1 MLRSGRLRIL
11 VLLFLTAVLLAA
23 GLLRSANLLEDHLR
37 PRLVDWAASALGAEV
52 RIARLDWQRGALEA
66 EGLWLDQ
73 PGFYRL
79 EIHRLRLELRLRDLW
94 QRRLTALEI
103 TSPVLRF
110 EARSESPSTEPGR
123 LPARLPLT
131 VNRLIL
137 RDGRVEAKSGHG
149 MVLLRELEADLFF
162 DDRYR
167 FALRALLG
175 QEDALALHLDGE
187 ALWRDGLQLTL
198 KRFDWDETPLLAEE
212 LTLLL
217 APDASWTGGGR
228 LRLARWD
235 RQDYEALRRGLD
247 LPQLVPD
254 EWDFRLR
261 DLELEL
267 RWNAP
272 QDAHLQLRLAA
283 LELWREGLV
292 IPVAGLAAVVEPAA
306 EGWRVRATA
315 SLADGVT
322 VTCDGLWQGGIRQ
335 ATLRAEVPDPGRL
348 KARLLG
354 GTAPPLNGGLQLNAD
369 FRHAPEGP
377 RVHLELRGR
386 SGHRSG
392 PRALLNLHAVR
403 LQAELELGEVLAGE
417 GRLWVGGQH
426 LASFRGVPERLEM
439 ELHPAHSASWSP
451 LPGPALRF
459 QPMPRG
465 HGLSGHLSA
474 SRGPRGLWD
483 LGGTLQG
490 EHLQW
495 EALHL
500 DAATTELALRQTASG
515 AWSGSV
521 NLKAGQLA
529 YEELALADFSAD
541 TRLHAEA
548 GQLLLQEL
556 RGAGRLAG
564 SDLLAGSLQL
574 DGSGFYRD
582 GAWQLDLA
590 ALQLADLEWI
600 AADGTAGV
608 AGGRVLVQGQL
619 TGFGAETAQGQVR
632 AELAAEEGLWG
643 LYYADLGGLP
653 LELEGLL
660 RWRSARREMEI
671 ASLLLRLEPFGTLQG
686 RGRLVEGEGHFDGTL
701 VLPELSGA
709 ASERLAS
716 LLAENRPELAGMR
729 LGGSL
734 QTDFHWTRRAFWHL
748 KGGITLRELAMELP
762 AARLSLQGLSGTLP
776 FHLSDAAAPAV
787 EALTA
792 AGRLAVKDLQLGPV
806 RWSAAS
812 VGLNSAPN
820 RIELQDDLQLEL
832 AGGLVTVGGL
842 RFGATAGE
850 SFAAG
855 HLVLEGVD
863 LQRLTTELGV
873 QPMRGALNADLG
885 RIDYRGGRL
894 RSEGQALIEAFDGR
908 IRVDGIGL
916 DLSSLIYPLFTADIV
931 FEGID
936 LHQLTQT
943 LAFGDMNGIVDGYI
957 RNLRLLGTTPSRFNA
972 RLETRPGGKRDI
984 SVRALNN
991 LAILSQGGVSSAL
1004 SRGIYRFIDYYRY
1017 RRIGILFT
1025 LDRDLF
1031 QLKGTARE
1039 GTDRFLVD
1047 GGILPPKIDIIAPPS
1062 AISFSEMLRRLQ
1074 RMERAN

>member
-11 VLLFLTAVLLAA
+11 VLLIVPVVLLAA
-23 GLLRSANLLEDHLR
+23 GLFLSRNLLDDHIR
-37 PRLVDWAASALGAEV
+37 PCLVHWVAETLDAEV
-52 RIARLDWQRGALEA
+52 RVARLGWQQGGLEA
-66 EGLWLDQ
+66 DGLVLHRSGHYHLEV
-73 PGFYRL
+73 PG
-79 EIHRLRLELRLRDLW
+79 LRLDLRLRDLW

-103 TSPVLRF
+103 TSPVLRL
-110 EARSESPSTEPGR
+110 ESPSETASTESVS
-123 LPARLPLT
+123 LPARLPLA
-131 VNRLIL
+131 VNRLTLRNGRIEAEASHGIL
-137 RDGRVEAKSGHG
+137 
-149 MVLLRELEADLFF
+149 LLREIEADLRF

-167 FALRALLG
+167 FAVRGFLG
-175 QEDALALHLDGE
+175 REEVTALHLAGS
-187 ALWRDGLQLTL
+187 AAWRDGLQLTL
-198 KRFDWDETPLLAEE
+198 ERLDWNETPLLAEE

-217 APDASWTGGGR
+217 APDAAWTVGGR

-235 RQDYEALRRGLD
+235 RDGFEALRRGLD
-247 LPQLVPD
+247 LPNILPED
-254 EWDFRLR
+254 WDFRLR
-261 DLELEL
+261 DLELDLSWSEL
-267 RWNAP
+267 R
-272 QDAHLQLRLAA
+272 DAQLQLRLAA
-283 LELWREGLV
+283 LELWRDGLT
-292 IPVAGLAAVVEPAA
+292 IPLEALKVVLARERDD
-306 EGWRVRATA
+306 WRARATA
-315 SLADGVT
+315 RLADEVT
-322 VTCDGLWQGGIRQ
+322 VTCDGLWRGGVRQ
-335 ATLRAEVPDPGRL
+335 ATLRAEVPNPGRL

-354 GTAPPLNGGLQLNAD
+354 GTMPPLNGGLQLNAD
-369 FRHAPEGP
+369 FRQAPEGP

-403 LQAELELGEVLAGE
+403 LQAELALGEVPAGE
-417 GRLWVGGQH
+417 GRLWVGGRH
-426 LASFRGVPERLEM
+426 LASFQGVPERLEM

-483 LGGTLQG
+483 LGGILQG

-500 DAATTELALRQTASG
+500 DAATTELALRQAASG

-529 YEELALADFSAD
+529 YEELELADFSAE

-548 GQLLLQEL
+548 GQLVLQEL

-574 DGSGFYRD
+574 EGSGFYRD

-643 LYYADLGGLP
+643 FYYADLGGLP

-660 RWRSARREMEI
+660 RWRSARRELEI

-729 LGGSL
+729 LGGFL
-734 QTDFHWTRRAFWHL
+734 QTDFHWERRPFWRFR
-748 KGGITLRELAMELP
+748 GGLSMREFTLELP
-762 AARLSLQGLSGTLP
+762 AAQLTLQGLNGEVP
-776 FHLSDAAAPAV
+776 FDLTDGAV
-787 EALTA
+787 AETEALYQS
-792 AGRLAVKDLQLGPV
+792 GRLSIDNLQLGPV
-806 RWSAAS
+806 RWLAAAL
-812 VGLNSAPN
+812 GLRVAPN
-820 RIELQDDLQLEL
+820 RIEMQDDLQLEM
-832 AGGLVTVGGL
+832 AGGLVGVRGL
-842 RFGATAGE
+842 KLGSKAGE
-850 SFAAG
+850 IFAIG
-855 HLVLEGVD
+855 HLILDGVD
-863 LQRLTTELGV
+863 LERLTADLGLP
-873 QPMRGALNADLG
+873 PMRGVLAADLG
-885 RIDYRGGRL
+885 RIDYRSGLL
-894 RSEGQALIEAFDGR
+894 RSEGQALIEAFAGR

-916 DLSSLIYPLFTADIV
+916 DLSSLNYPLFTADIA
-931 FEGID
+931 FEGVD
-936 LHQLTQT
+936 LYQLTQT

-957 RNLRLLGTTPSRFNA
+957 RNLRLLGMTPSRFNA

-991 LAILSQGGVSSAL
+991 LTILSQGGVSAAL

-1017 RRIGILFT
+1017 RRIGIVCD

-1031 QLKGTARE
+1031 QLRGTARE
-1039 GTDRFLVD
+1039 GTDRYLVD
-1047 GGILPPKIDIIAPPS
+1047 GGILPPRIDIIAPPS

-1074 RMERAN
+1074 RMERAD